1 MTIVPTR
8 RFMVTATSTT
18 RPRGTRLPRL
28 ARRRQLLDAAME
40 VFVAR
45 GYHAAAMDEIAE
57 RAGVSKPVLYQHF
70 PGKQELYL
78 ALLDESVGRLTEAV
92 AGAVRS
98 TSDNRQR
105 VNATFAA
112 YFGYVAEHSGT
123 FKLVFESDFSSEP
136 AVRARLDAAD
146 RECADLISQVIR
158 EDAGLADDEA
168 YLLSI
173 GMIGMAQVSARYW
186 LSTLGS
192 IPREAAEQLVAR
204 LAWRG
209 ISGWPRTADQGE
221 SH

>member
-1 MTIVPTR
+1 VTIVPTR
-8 RFMVTATSTT
+8 RTTVTATSAT

-78 ALLDESVGRLTEAV
+78 ALLDESVGRLVEAV
-92 AGAVRS
+92 AAAVRS

-209 ISGWPRTADQGE
+209 ISGWPRTTDQGE